1 MKVFCSGFPNLK
13 QNHLFFFLAIFRSC
27 GILVWFPKGQ
37 LAVFRGHPSIDPSE
51 SDILRTSDLGL
62 PPVLPSK
69 VIVERSRFKPVTKMH
84 TEVMEVRGRSGV
96 SESLTR
102 SLCLWAVWMDGYGLL
117 VKGKKT
123 KPPLKI

>member
-1 MKVFCSGFPNLK
+1 MVSQRASWPHLK
-13 QNHLFFFLAIFRSC
+13 A
-27 GILVWFPKGQ
+27 
-37 LAVFRGHPSIDPSE
+37 HPSIDPSE

-84 TEVMEVRGRSGV
+84 TEVVEVRGRGGV
-96 SESLTR
+96 SESLTH
-102 SLCLWAVWMDGYGLL
+102 LCLCAVWMDGYSLL